1 MWGEERL
8 AAMNKQQILPAAVCQ
23 DYEIPQICKQVGKQ
37 IVFNFAGMCTHTQ
50 RKGNEKPNGFKLNIN
65 TLRRS

>member
-8 AAMNKQQILPAAVCQ
+8 AATDKQQILLAAVCQ
-23 DYEIPQICKQVGKQ
+23 DYEIPQICKPVGKQ
-37 IVFNFAGMCTHTQ
+37 FVFSFVGMCIHTQ

-65 TLRRS
+65 TLRS